1 MAKVFTFVT
10 VIMAIFAMLAIFGIE
25 ESNTS
30 QLLRAIS
37 FDNPADLKALDFF
50 ALLFS
55 STAGIIATLSAAG
68 VIIVGLF
75 TRQSTESIL
84 LSGFT
89 AVLAGWVLGD
99 MYAIIASANSS
110 YSTIFPFFSSI
121 IKFYMMTFAIT
132 FIIAMAEWW
141 RGSD

>member
-10 VIMAIFAMLAIFGIE
+10 VIMAIFAMWAIFGIE
-25 ESNTS
+25 NSNTS

-37 FDNPADLKALDFF
+37 FDNPSELKTLDFF
-50 ALLFS
+50 SLLFS
-55 STAGIIATLSAAG
+55 NIAGIIATLSAAG

-89 AVLAGWVLGD
+89 AILAGWVLGD
-99 MYAIIASANSS
+99 MYAIIASASTA

-132 FIIAMAEWW
+132 FIVAMAEWW